1 MRKSSVD
8 YCQAASIFIK
18 KSLGSG
24 FLLLLPTHSSIDF
37 NQDNAKM
44 PSPNSIVS
52 IHLSAAFHTID
63 HTSVL
68 SNMFAPL
75 VSVTDI
81 ALF

>member
-1 MRKSSVD
+1 MRKYSAD
-8 YCQAASIFIK
+8 YCQAASIFIE

-24 FLLLLPTHSSIDF
+24 FLLLPPTHSSIDF
-37 NQDNAKM
+37 NRDNAKM
-44 PSPNSIVS
+44 PSPHSTVS
-52 IHLSAAFHTID
+52 LHLSAAFHTTD

-68 SNMFAPL
+68 SKMFAPM